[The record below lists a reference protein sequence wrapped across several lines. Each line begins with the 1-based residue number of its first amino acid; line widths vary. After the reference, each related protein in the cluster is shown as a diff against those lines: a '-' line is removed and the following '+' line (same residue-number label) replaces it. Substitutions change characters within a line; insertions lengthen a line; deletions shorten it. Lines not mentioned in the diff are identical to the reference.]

1 MRGNTNN
8 AIAINN
14 KSSNIQLAFL
24 GFVSLLIGL
33 ICMFSTVFIYGFD
46 PLTSIS
52 ESATTGNAAGM
63 ILPFA
68 LGCMFT
74 YTIAYVGYCQSERII
89 TRVMGVSFLI
99 VAMQICNSPYVTEPR
114 VGLLG
119 LPPKLSNII
128 HLCAAASGFGL
139 MFIWITLYFTRSDKE
154 KKDRTKQKI
163 IRNYI
168 YIACGAVMLC
178 GLLMIFIGR
187 FVPMGQHIVFIGE
200 EFILIP
206 AGFAI
211 IVKSGLIL
219 KDNP

>member
-1 MRGNTNN
+1 MQGNTNN
-8 AIAINN
+8 TIAINN

-33 ICMFSTVFIYGFD
+33 VCMFSTVFIYGFD
-46 PLTSIS
+46 PLISIS

-74 YTIAYVGYCQSERII
+74 YTIAYVGYCQSERVI
-89 TRVMGVSFLI
+89 TRVMGVGFLI

-119 LPPKLSNII
+119 LPPKLSNVI
-128 HLCAAASGFGL
+128 HVCAAALGFGL
-139 MFIWITLYFTRSDKE
+139 MFVWIAFYFTRSDKA
-154 KKDRTKQKI
+154 KKDRTKQKT

-168 YIACGAVMLC
+168 YIACGAIMFCGIAML
-178 GLLMIFIGR
+178 IIGR
-187 FVPMGQHIVFIGE
+187 FAPIVKYIVFIGE

-219 KDNP
+219 KDI

>member
-8 AIAINN
+8 AIAVNN

-24 GFVSLLIGL
+24 GFVSLLIGF

-52 ESATTGNAAGM
+52 ESATTGNATGM

-74 YTIAYVGYCQSERII
+74 YTIAYVGYCKSERII

-99 VAMQICNSPYVTEPR
+99 VAMQICNSIYVTELR
-114 VGLLG
+114 IGLLG
-119 LPPKLSNII
+119 LPPKLSNIV

-139 MFIWITLYFTRSDKE
+139 MFVWITFYFTRSDKT
-154 KKDRTKQKI
+154 KKNRTKQKI

-187 FVPMGQHIVFIGE
+187 FVPMGRYIVFIGE

-219 KDNP
+219 KDKP

>member
-1 MRGNTNN
+1 ME
-8 AIAINN
+8 AAVDIKS

-24 GFVSLLIGL
+24 GFVSLFIGI
-33 ICMFSTVFIYGFD
+33 ICMVCTVFIYGYD

-74 YTIAYVGYCQSERII
+74 YTIAYVGYCRSERII
-89 TRVMGVSFLI
+89 TRVMGVSFFV
-99 VAMQICNSPYVTEPR
+99 VAMQICNSRYITERR

-119 LPPKLSNII
+119 FSPAASNIL
-128 HLCAAASGFGL
+128 HLCAAALGFGL
-139 MFIWITLYFTRSDKE
+139 MFVWITFYFTRSDKE
-154 KKDRTKQKI
+154 KKHRTKEKI

-168 YIACGAVMLC
+168 YTACGAAMFC
-178 GLLMIFIGR
+178 GLLMLIIGS
-187 FVPMGQHIVFIGE
+187 FVPMGQYIVFIGE

-206 AGFAI
+206 ASFAI

-219 KDNP
+219 KDK